1 MRRTLCLLPAL
12 LLLLVMPASPGSAA
26 SAQPSVA
33 RPLPKVMASTGDSTT
48 RAFNVD
54 WCCVLQDTPARSWS
68 TGTSTTVLS
77 HYRRLL
83 SFDPRIQGNAHND
96 AVSGARMSDLPRQMR
111 LAAEQ
116 GADYVTVEMGAN
128 DLCRSSV
135 ASMTPTADFETQFRS
150 ALATFVEARPKARV
164 LVASIPD
171 LYRLW
176 QLFHEDPVA
185 QLVWSTFG
193 ICQSMLSAS
202 NTEAVRQQVVDH
214 QEVLNATLAEVCA
227 EFTQCRWDGYAVYDT
242 PYSRSDVSPVDFFHP
257 STAGQNRLA
266 AVTWA
271 RGYWS
276 SQ

>member
-1 MRRTLCLLPAL
+1 MRRTLCLLLAL
-12 LLLLVMPASPGSAA
+12 LLPLLLLDSPTSAA
-26 SAQPSVA
+26 APSPSFA
-33 RPLPKVMASTGDSTT
+33 RPLPRVMASTGDSIT

-54 WCCVLQDTPARSWS
+54 WCCVLQDAPARSWS
-68 TGTSTTVLS
+68 TGSSATVLS

-83 SFDPRIQGNAHND
+83 VLDARLAGHAHNN

-128 DLCRSSV
+128 DLCRSSI
-135 ASMTPTADFETQFRS
+135 AAITPTADFEDQFRT
-150 ALATFVEARPKARV
+150 ALATFVQARPKAKV

-176 QLFHEDPVA
+176 QLFHEDPLA

-193 ICQSMLSAS
+193 VCPSMLSAS
-202 NTEAVRQQVVDH
+202 NSEAERQAVATHEDA
-214 QEVLNATLAEVCA
+214 LNATLAEVCA
-227 EFTQCRWDGYAVYDT
+227 QFTQCRWDGNAVHDT
-242 PYSRSDVSPVDFFHP
+242 PFARSDVSPVDYFHP

-271 RGYWS
+271 AGYWS
-276 SQ
+276 GT